1 MRGAVKIRIK
11 SFRRQ
16 PWTDLRIRKEFV
28 FDWEFVDQRDAA
40 NAKRLRDAAAK
51 RNLAALRS
59 GVKGAT
65 IGPEL
70 SDYLWENTRSRTPD
84 VDDRAEVKRMLAQ
97 GFSQAA
103 ICCGL
108 ELTQERVA
116 QALASWN

>member
-1 MRGAVKIRIK
+1 MKRFTHEDGIAID
-11 SFRRQ
+11 
-16 PWTDLRIRKEFV
+16 WTFTDA
-28 FDWEFVDQRDAA
+28 RDAA
-40 NAKRLRDAAAK
+40 NAKRLRDVAAK
-51 RNLAALRS
+51 RNLKALRA

-65 IGPEL
+65 IGREL
-70 SDYLWENTRSRTPD
+70 SAWLWENTRTRVPD